1 MEALYW
7 HNVPVDDD
15 GADDDC
21 RRCFREERWEQRQ
34 EQEQEQDGSGETSAS
49 CAACFSARHIYG
61 HYLDL
66 VASAPRPVV
75 LNEL

>member
-66 VASAPRPVV
+66 VASAPRPSCK
-75 LNEL
+75 